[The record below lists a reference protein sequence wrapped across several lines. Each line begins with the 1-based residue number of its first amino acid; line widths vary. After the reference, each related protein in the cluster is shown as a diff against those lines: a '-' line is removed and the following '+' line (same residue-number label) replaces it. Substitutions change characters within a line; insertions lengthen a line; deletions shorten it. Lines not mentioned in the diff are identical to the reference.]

1 MNHVRF
7 SRLHLPS
14 VVLSVFSA
22 SVGFALSSRIKKVKK
37 NELCSVENNFQLMI
51 RYHKAVTFLSWPVC
65 LIYEHPSESQ
75 HKHSN

>member
-1 MNHVRF
+1 MKDRASFFSEIEKLQMLFKKMNHVRF

-37 NELCSVENNFQLMI
+37 
-51 RYHKAVTFLSWPVC
+51 K
-65 LIYEHPSESQ
+65 
-75 HKHSN
+75 